1 MTSAPRRSVRFLA
14 AFALAAAVAAGGPLV
29 ARARADVVHLKEGGS
44 LEGKVVAEDE
54 TTLTL
59 DTRFGRQAIA
69 KSRIERVEKKATAEE
84 ELAAREAKLA
94 PGTPDEWFA
103 LAEFAGK
110 KGLKKDRDRLLDKVL
125 ALDPDHMGA
134 NVARGRVKHDG
145 KWMTPAERDAKVRQA
160 DDDAMRAKGLVPY
173 DGRWVTPDEKE
184 HLEKGDVLFQG
195 KWMRPDAAKS
205 AQGLVKLGNE
215 WIPGAEAVAR
225 SRVKEY
231 GEANRLELAV
241 DSGDHVVA
249 ATAFGPAEAKELRE
263 AGERAFVYTAETVG
277 EGTDVRWLGGQK
289 VLALVLKTRDDFDHF
304 ARFFAAHEPKVSARW
319 ADGVARAD
327 GFYWWDPTGT
337 SATYRGPRSADE
349 TASKTI
355 HQLGHVLLNRHDYN
369 WKFLPTW
376 LDEGYAALTEYV
388 VLGRNGTNCV
398 STEQYGTVR
407 KGDLLQHD
415 WFDEAVKMIAAG
427 KDPPL
432 NQILKRDL
440 TTITRD
446 EVKKSM
452 VVVKWLRD
460 EKRPEFLKLF
470 AALRKQWPKGPASGV
485 MQDAITAHAAAFA
498 AFGMPPEQVDLEVRK
513 ACSQPG
519 FGGRKKQ

>member
-1 MTSAPRRSVRFLA
+1 MTSAPRQSVRLPA
-14 AFALAAAVAAGGPLV
+14 ALALAAAVAAGGPLV

-304 ARFFAAHEPKVSARW
+304 ARFFAAHEPKVSA
-319 ADGVARAD
+319 
-327 GFYWWDPTGT
+327 
-337 SATYRGPRSADE
+337 
-349 TASKTI
+349 
-355 HQLGHVLLNRHDYN
+355 H
-369 WKFLPTW
+369 
-376 LDEGYAALTEYV
+376 
-388 VLGRNGTNCV
+388 
-398 STEQYGTVR
+398 
-407 KGDLLQHD
+407 
-415 WFDEAVKMIAAG
+415 
-427 KDPPL
+427 
-432 NQILKRDL
+432 
-440 TTITRD
+440 
-446 EVKKSM
+446 
-452 VVVKWLRD
+452 
-460 EKRPEFLKLF
+460 
-470 AALRKQWPKGPASGV
+470 
-485 MQDAITAHAAAFA
+485 
-498 AFGMPPEQVDLEVRK
+498 
-513 ACSQPG
+513 
-519 FGGRKKQ
+519 